1 MSLELALQEN
11 TNTMK
16 QLIAAWNA
24 LTSNATKIKAGESFN
39 ASGVPIYIKETATV
53 DSTEPRSP
61 EADHKAAMA
70 DVAARRTAEADQTT
84 VATHLAPGKATAKVA
99 APKPVVVTQ
108 PTETAAA
115 KPVSEPEA
123 SPPAPSIAT
132 VTYEDVRT
140 LVLQVSKEKG
150 RDVAAAVLA
159 LFGVAKAPELK
170 PEQYADAVAHFKSEL
185 RV

>member
-1 MSLELALQEN
+1 MSLEAVLEAHTCAMQEN
-11 TNTMK
+11 TSIMR
-16 QLIAAWNA
+16 QLVDAWKALSANA
-24 LTSNATKIKAGESFN
+24 NAMAIKPGQAFTAG
-39 ASGVPIYIKETATV
+39 GVPMRLETNPASELPRET
-53 DSTEPRSP
+53 DEP
-61 EADHKAAMA
+61 E
-70 DVAARRTAEADQTT
+70 TT

-99 APKPVVVTQ
+99 APKPAVVSPPTQ
-108 PTETAAA
+108 TAAA
-115 KPVSEPEA
+115 KPASEPKA
-123 SPPAPSIAT
+123 SPPAPSTAT